1 MDLTKEAIETIV
13 NLGKAEDKVF
23 YVDGWAFIIGA
34 DGHAHQIRPKL
45 ATASKPLYF
54 STLNSLVQYIKSN
67 FDSFPPLAINI
78 ESPVKIKVYSQLL
91 GDGERDLF
99 AVVTAETPSIYFDRF
114 VNLEE
119 FNIMLQSRFSDNF
132 VEENDKRLVLKV
144 VGNVVSENVA
154 TTGDDGVSQAITI
167 KQGVNSQGV
176 KVPNPVNLAP
186 YRTFVEINQPLSPFI
201 FRMKD
206 GPQAAL
212 FEADGGMWKI
222 QAMKS
227 IETYLLEKLDS
238 EIHVGK
244 VNIFS

>member
-1 MDLTKEAIETIV
+1 MDLTKEAIEKIV
-13 NLGKAEDKVF
+13 NLGKAENKVIRE
-23 YVDGWAFIIGA
+23 DGYTFVIDEA
-34 DGHAHQIRPKL
+34 GHAYQVNPKIVK
-45 ATASKPLYF
+45 AAKPLYF

-67 FDSFPPLAINI
+67 FDSFPPLAINVVSHN
-78 ESPVKIKVYSQLL
+78 EIKLFGQLL
-91 GDGERDLF
+91 EDGERELF
-99 AVVTAETPSIYFDRF
+99 AVVKAETPNIHFDF
-114 VNLEE
+114 FFDLEK
-119 FNIMLQSRFSDNF
+119 FNIMLQSQFSDGYGD
-132 VEENDKRLVLKV
+132 ENDKSLVLKV

-186 YRTFVEINQPLSPFI
+186 YRTFVEIDQPLSPFI

-222 QAMKS
+222 QAMQS
-227 IETYLLEKLDS
+227 IEAYLREKLES

>member
-1 MDLTKEAIETIV
+1 MDLTKEAIEKIV
-13 NLGKAEDKVF
+13 SLGKAEDKVICE
-23 YVDGWAFIIGA
+23 DGYTFVIDEA
-34 DGHAHQIRPKL
+34 GHAYQVNPKIVK
-45 ATASKPLYF
+45 ASKPLYF

-67 FDSFPPLAINI
+67 FDSFPPLAINVVSHN
-78 ESPVKIKVYSQLL
+78 EIKLFGQLL
-91 GDGERDLF
+91 EDGERELF
-99 AVVTAETPSIYFDRF
+99 AVVKAETPNIRFDLF
-114 VNLEE
+114 FDLEK
-119 FNIMLQSRFSDNF
+119 FNIMLQSQFSDGYGD
-132 VEENDKRLVLKV
+132 ENDKSLVLKV

-186 YRTFVEINQPLSPFI
+186 YRTFVEIAQPLSPFI

-222 QAMKS
+222 QAMQS
-227 IETYLLEKLDS
+227 IEAYFKENLSDLIKNDKLIILS
-238 EIHVGK
+238 
-244 VNIFS
+244 